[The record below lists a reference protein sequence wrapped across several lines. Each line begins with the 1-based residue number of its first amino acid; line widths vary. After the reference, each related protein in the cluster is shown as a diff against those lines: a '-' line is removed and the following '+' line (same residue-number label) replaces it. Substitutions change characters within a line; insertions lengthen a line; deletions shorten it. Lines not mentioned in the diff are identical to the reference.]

1 MCCSSDFVLAGR
13 ASGLTPAQNL
23 LRHLLPNV
31 APVFIV
37 QLSWAMAVAV
47 LAEAGLSYLGF
58 GAPITAALL
67 GPAARRSCSSSSP
80 CTRCPSSRQGSRSRS
95 RCSGSTC
102 SAMPCARRRTRRCR
116 AAGTP
121 CTRLAARSGTSRRW
135 SRDAWRCRTSP
146 SRSAA
151 AASSTA
157 SRSTVPD
164 GARVGLIGESG
175 SGKSLTALA
184 ILGLLP
190 EGATAAGS
198 VRWNGRELIG
208 LADRELAELRGD
220 EIGDRVP
227 GTPHGAEPDPHGRSA
242 RSRES
247 IRIHE
252 GPVEAPMPATS
263 AVAEAS
269 RVALPDPERIVARYP
284 HQLSGGQRQRVAI
297 AMALACRPR
306 LLIADEPT
314 TALDVTIQAE
324 ILELLLSLV
333 EDDGMSLVFITHD
346 LAVLSQIATHGVV
359 LEDGRVV
366 EAAPVA
372 RC

>member
-1 MCCSSDFVLAGR
+1 MSLEVRDLTIEIGGR
-13 ASGLTPAQNL
+13 RVVDG
-23 LRHLLPNV
+23 
-31 APVFIV
+31 I
-37 QLSWAMAVAV
+37 
-47 LAEAGLSYLGF
+47 GF
-58 GAPITAALL
+58 
-67 GPAARRSCSSSSP
+67 S
-80 CTRCPSSRQGSRSRS
+80 
-95 RCSGSTC
+95 
-102 SAMPCARRRTRRCR
+102 
-116 AAGTP
+116 
-121 CTRLAARSGTSRRW
+121 
-135 SRDAWRCRTSP
+135 
-146 SRSAA
+146 
-151 AASSTA
+151 
-157 SRSTVPD
+157 VPD

-190 EGATAAGS
+190 DGATATGS
-198 VRWNGRELIG
+198 IRWNGRELIG
-208 LADRELAELRGD
+208 LSDRQLAELRGD
-220 EIGDRVP
+220 EIGMVFQ
-227 GTPHGAEPDPHGRSA
+227 EPRTALNPIRTVGRQIA
-242 RSRES
+242 ES

-252 GPVEAPMPATS
+252 KASKKDAATRAVE
-263 AVAEAS
+263 EAS
-269 RVALPDPERIVARYP
+269 RVALPDPGRIVSRYP

-366 EAAPVA
+366 EDAPVPQLLSA
-372 RC
+372 PASHVTQGLLRDATATLWRPGGRSGEGAS